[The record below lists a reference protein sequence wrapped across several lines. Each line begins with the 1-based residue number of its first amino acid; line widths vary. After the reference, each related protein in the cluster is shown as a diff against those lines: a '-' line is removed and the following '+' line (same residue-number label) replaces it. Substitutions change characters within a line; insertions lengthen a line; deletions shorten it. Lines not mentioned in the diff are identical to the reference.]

1 MGEERTLPS
10 VSAESRTG
18 SQLIGTGVNIFGD
31 ALTNLFQSGVF
42 GDSEVGQN
50 IGSMFGSSLG
60 SITNTV
66 SGNIIRGTS
75 LLEGLGKNAGASI
88 GGAASGIAGRYI
100 GQGISSAFGNS
111 SVGKTSLLLRY
122 CGKKF
127 NEDQISTIGVDF
139 VDKTI
144 TYRDMKINL
153 HIWDTSGQERFR
165 SLAQN
170 FYRNADGIMFVF
182 DLECPDSFE
191 DIRHWLNETEE
202 YSQDFKKILVG
213 NKMDLEHKVNRD
225 RIDPFADK
233 RNIKYFETSAKEG
246 TNVNEVFESLVEEIL
261 GNKTEEEIKRM
272 FNLDKQ
278 KFVTQLSKPAPTEVK
293 KKKCCK

>member
-1 MGEERTLPS
+1 ME
-10 VSAESRTG
+10 A
-18 SQLIGTGVNIFGD
+18 I
-31 ALTNLFQSGVF
+31 
-42 GDSEVGQN
+42 
-50 IGSMFGSSLG
+50 SLK
-60 SITNTV
+60 I
-66 SGNIIRGTS
+66 
-75 LLEGLGKNAGASI
+75 LLV
-88 GGAASGIAGRYI
+88 
-100 GQGISSAFGNS
+100 GNS

-225 RIDPFADK
+225 RIDPFTDK

>member
-1 MGEERTLPS
+1 ME
-10 VSAESRTG
+10 A
-18 SQLIGTGVNIFGD
+18 I
-31 ALTNLFQSGVF
+31 
-42 GDSEVGQN
+42 
-50 IGSMFGSSLG
+50 SLK
-60 SITNTV
+60 I
-66 SGNIIRGTS
+66 
-75 LLEGLGKNAGASI
+75 LLV
-88 GGAASGIAGRYI
+88 
-100 GQGISSAFGNS
+100 GNS

-293 KKKCCK
+293 KKKCRK